1 MELRQLRY
9 FVVLAEE
16 LHFRRA
22 AERLFISTPTLS
34 QQIKVLEREMGGP
47 LLFREPRVQLTAAGA
62 VLLRTGK
69 DVLGSVDEAI
79 TETRRT
85 ANSGASVLRFGLLNG
100 TPPWLPARIEELLSA
115 QVPGARIVLTGGTTA
130 DQIRLLDDDEVDL
143 ALVRAPVSLP
153 DRFTQIPVAREEL
166 GVLMSATHALAA
178 VGDIEPAALADH
190 ELILF
195 ARESAAGLHDALLRE
210 LGERGARVR
219 LSDSAMGHA
228 QMLAVLP
235 SRPDLIGLSSSR
247 PADLPGLVWRPLH
260 GGPLVVTYAA
270 AWRSV
275 SRNPAVRTLVQTLVR
290 RPLRESNRKLS
301 PPTLLPYSGHRVVG

>member
-1 MELRQLRY
+1 VELRQLRY

-34 QQIKVLEREMGGP
+34 QQIRVLEREMGGP
-47 LLFREPRVQLTAAGA
+47 LLIREPRVELTPAGA
-62 VLLRTGK
+62 VLFRTGK

-79 TETRRT
+79 RETRRT
-85 ANSGASVLRFGLLNG
+85 ANAGASVLRLGLLNG
-100 TPPWLPARIEELLSA
+100 VPPWLPARLAELLRA
-115 QVPGARIVLTGGTTA
+115 ELPGTRMVLTGGTTA
-130 DQIRLLDDDEVDL
+130 DQVRLLDDDEVDL
-143 ALVRAPVSLP
+143 ALVRAPVTLP
-153 DRFTQIPVAREEL
+153 DRFAQQPVAREDL
-166 GVLMSATHALAA
+166 GILMSSAHPLATAA
-178 VGDIEPAALADH
+178 EIEPTDLTGQ

-195 ARESAAGLHDALLRE
+195 ARESATGLHDALLHE
-210 LGERGARVR
+210 LGERGARIR

-235 SRPDLIGLSSSR
+235 LRPDVIGLSSAR
-247 PADLPGLVWRPLH
+247 TADLPGLAWRPLR

-275 SRNPAVRTLVQTLVR
+275 SRNPAVRVLVEALARQ
-290 RPLRESNRKLS
+290 PL
-301 PPTLLPYSGHRVVG
+301 TGAT